1 MVCVSILAALALAE
15 VVLRARHF
23 EFLSVP
29 QMQFG
34 WPEPEL
40 IQHSF
45 QTDPDLLWVTR
56 DYQTKLA
63 RARTEHARVIFMGDS
78 CVEFSSYPASEPLP
92 ALDGRTRH

>member
-1 MVCVSILAALALAE
+1 MSAIDPARSRDAPPERRGRLVVAATAMLCVSILAALALAE

-29 QMQFG
+29 KMQFG

-45 QTDPDLLWVTR
+45 QTDPT
-56 DYQTKLA
+56 
-63 RARTEHARVIFMGDS
+63 
-78 CVEFSSYPASEPLP
+78 SS
-92 ALDGRTRH
+92 G